1 MQIVEFWNIHTKVKK
16 KIREPLF
23 CPVIQKLKKTSA
35 RLIFTQK
42 IKKHCPGLSIQIL
55 AWGTPPLFQRGWL
68 HGGGDKAHVICDKF
82 GFHLYVYRETIG
94 NAL

>member
-23 CPVIQKLKKTSA
+23 CPVMQKLKKNIREPRVIHTD
-35 RLIFTQK
+35 FGM
-42 IKKHCPGLSIQIL
+42 PP
-55 AWGTPPLFQRGWL
+55 PPLQRGWL
-68 HGGGDKAHVICDKF
+68 HEGGGDKARVIRNKF
-82 GFHLYVYRETIG
+82 GLHFYVYRETIG